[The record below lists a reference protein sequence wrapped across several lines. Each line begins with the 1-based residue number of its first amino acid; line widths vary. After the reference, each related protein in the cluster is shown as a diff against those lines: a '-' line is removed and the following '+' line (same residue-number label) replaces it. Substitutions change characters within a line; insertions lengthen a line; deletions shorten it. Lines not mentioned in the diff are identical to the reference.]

1 MQKAALQK
9 LKRYFVDKDDVLMA
23 FLFGSR
29 SKGMAHKESD
39 VDVAV
44 YVRPVK
50 DGASLEVESEVDYTK
65 VASQMA
71 SDVSD
76 ILKED
81 AVDVV
86 VLNNAAPSVA
96 FEAMRS
102 GVPLVIKD
110 RALYLSF
117 LCKVSFEAIDFWRTT
132 EEFLTIRERSAS
144 LSEPDRQRLVQV
156 LTFLE
161 KELSEHAH
169 FANLTWDVYLKD
181 SDKRRSAERWAE
193 NIVNASIDIAK
204 ILLAS
209 EKQKAPYGYKDM
221 LKNLVVLSGFDSAQA
236 ARLAGNAGF
245 RNILAH
251 EYFDIR
257 FEQLKRF
264 IDSAE
269 KLYGYLTTFTKA
281 FLSKEEKK

>member
-1 MQKAALQK
+1 MQK
-9 LKRYFVDKDDVLMA
+9 LKEYFIGKEDVLMA

-44 YVRPVK
+44 YVRPMK
-50 DGASLEVESEVDYTK
+50 DGAPLEVESGVDYTRI
-65 VASQMA
+65 VSQMT

-96 FEAMRS
+96 FEAMQS
-102 GVPLVIKD
+102 GEPLVIKD

-117 LCKVSFEAIDFWRTT
+117 LCKVSFEAIDFWKTAAD
-132 EEFLTIRERSAS
+132 FLKIRERSAS
-144 LSEPDRQRLVQV
+144 LSEPDKTRLIQI

-161 KELSEHAH
+161 KELSERSRFDDLA
-169 FANLTWDVYLKD
+169 WDVYLKD
-181 SDKRRSAERWAE
+181 SDKRRNAERWAE

-221 LKNLVVLSGFDSAQA
+221 LKNLVVLSGFDPARA
-236 ARLAGNAGF
+236 ARLADNAGF

-257 FEQLKRF
+257 FKQLKRF
-264 IDSAE
+264 IDSAGV
-269 KLYGYLTTFTKA
+269 LYGYLITFTKA
-281 FLSKEEKK
+281 FLSETV